1 MQGLLTLMTARGSNP
16 QGPGFKRLMF
26 VSGHVLAY
34 RKLTNYKAWDAFK
47 LPAAKKK
54 KRPKSTNVS
63 KFQVAA
69 AAHEACRSSQKD
81 FLCLLFFNHRALAR
95 LIACCS
101 SIGPLFQLLLGDV
114 LEEANASPKL

>member
-1 MQGLLTLMTARGSNP
+1 MLADVDDC
-16 QGPGFKRLMF
+16 KRFQPPRPPVQKADVCFWPCFDLQE
-26 VSGHVLAY
+26 AD
-34 RKLTNYKAWDAFK
+34 KLQSLGCFQIASS
-47 LPAAKKK
+47 KKK

>member
-1 MQGLLTLMTARGSNP
+1 MLADVDDC
-16 QGPGFKRLMF
+16 KRFQPPRPPVQKADVCFWPCFDL
-26 VSGHVLAY
+26 
-34 RKLTNYKAWDAFK
+34 KCQLTNYKAWDAFK
-47 LPAAKKK
+47 LPAAKK

-81 FLCLLFFNHRALAR
+81 FLCLLFFNQRALAR